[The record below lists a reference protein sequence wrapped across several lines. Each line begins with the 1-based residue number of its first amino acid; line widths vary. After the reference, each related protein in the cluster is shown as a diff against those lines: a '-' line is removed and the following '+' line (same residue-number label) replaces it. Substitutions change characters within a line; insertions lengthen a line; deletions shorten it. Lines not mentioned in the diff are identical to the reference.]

1 LPTLSTLPAHA
12 AAHYAARPAD
22 DGAARLPAA
31 QLANPLVRVVENGGG
46 EFRIDLM
53 PDDLGPVRVVAE
65 VHGGRVALNIQA
77 EHADTLSLL
86 RRDIHHLE
94 RALSDAGFELDG
106 GTLQFS
112 LRGDDQPRGFASFGQ
127 GLGGQGSGD
136 QGTGGNRAVWRED
149 AAQAAPLPERAAVP
163 VDGLVDITV

>member
-1 LPTLSTLPAHA
+1 
-12 AAHYAARPAD
+12 
-22 DGAARLPAA
+22 
-31 QLANPLVRVVENGGG
+31 
-46 EFRIDLM
+46 M
-53 PDDLGPVRVVAE
+53 RVVAE

-136 QGTGGNRAVWRED
+136 QGTGGNRGVRGEET
-149 AAQAAPLPERAAVP
+149 AQASALSERPAVP